1 LTLGRRGFDRV
12 TMNCALC
19 HTTQY
24 RLAADAPTLF
34 AVGGPSHTLDLQGLL
49 RFLFAAAHDRRFTAA
64 RMIPEIALQFR
75 LDWLDWA
82 LYAAVLIPK
91 TRAILRLAEGEMGWM
106 EAKPAW
112 GPGRDDAF
120 NLPKFLLTRADWDDS
135 VGNTDFPA
143 VWRLGER
150 AGGLFHAAG
159 EADSLEAVVATSAFG
174 IASPP
179 GDDFRAR
186 NRWLTAFLATLEP
199 PRFPFPTDVT
209 LVGRGEAVF
218 AAQCAACHDAGGAR
232 TGTAFE
238 PGEVGTDPERALAW
252 TDHDA
257 GRMNA
262 IAGVVGVGAE
272 MNGAQGYVAK
282 PLTGVWL
289 LGPYLH
295 NGSVPTI
302 RDLLAPVAMRPT
314 VFHRGYDVI
323 DPNGLGFV
331 SAGPQ
336 AEARGFRFDTGLR
349 GNGNAGHLY
358 GSNLPEDDKRALI
371 EYLKML

>member
-1 LTLGRRGFDRV
+1 
-12 TMNCALC
+12 
-19 HTTQY
+19 
-24 RLAADAPTLF
+24 
-34 AVGGPSHTLDLQGLL
+34 
-49 RFLFAAAHDRRFTAA
+49 
-64 RMIPEIALQFR
+64 
-75 LDWLDWA
+75 
-82 LYAAVLIPK
+82 
-91 TRAILRLAEGEMGWM
+91 
-106 EAKPAW
+106 
-112 GPGRDDAF
+112 
-120 NLPKFLLTRADWDDS
+120 
-135 VGNTDFPA
+135 
-143 VWRLGER
+143 
-150 AGGLFHAAG
+150 
-159 EADSLEAVVATSAFG
+159 
-174 IASPP
+174 
-179 GDDFRAR
+179 
-186 NRWLTAFLATLEP
+186 
-199 PRFPFPTDVT
+199 
-209 LVGRGEAVF
+209 
-218 AAQCAACHDAGGAR
+218 
-232 TGTAFE
+232 
-238 PGEVGTDPERALAW
+238 
-252 TDHDA
+252 
-257 GRMNA
+257 MNA